1 MYRRIEVG
9 AGAWAREGAARGG
22 GAFQHLGSSLTQG
35 VGILFRRLGILFVRE
50 MHRNRAAINR
60 SIRAVFDAASE
71 QLFLSRLCSATQKIP
86 RLIDVYLG

>member
-1 MYRRIEVG
+1 MYRRIEVE
-9 AGAWAREGAARGG
+9 AGAWAREGAARAG

-35 VGILFRRLGILFVRE
+35 VGIRNTKAILFVRE